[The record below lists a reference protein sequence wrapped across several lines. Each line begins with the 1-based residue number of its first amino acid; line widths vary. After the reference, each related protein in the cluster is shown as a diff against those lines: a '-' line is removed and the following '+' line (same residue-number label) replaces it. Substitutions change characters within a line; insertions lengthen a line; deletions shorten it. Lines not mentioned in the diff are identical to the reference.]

1 MNPTRSER
9 ERAFQRN
16 LGKAVRVLRKSHGLR
31 QREVSKRSAL
41 SVEYLSRLENGRA
54 NPTVLTLMAVVED
67 GMGDSLK
74 RFCHKYM
81 SASAPA
87 HPN

>member
-1 MNPTRSER
+1 MSLSRSDR
-9 ERAFQRN
+9 QRTFQRN
-16 LGKAVRVLRKSHGLR
+16 LGRAVRHLRKDHGLR
-31 QREVSKRSAL
+31 QREVSRRSTL

-54 NPTVLTLMAVVED
+54 NPTVLTLMALIED
-67 GMGDSLK
+67 GMGDSLR

-81 SASAPA
+81 AGSAPS